1 VAALEAMRTIGELDA
16 KYYPHYVKPDARL
29 DSAIRRYLR
38 PGHAVLDAGAGTGEA
53 FRYDYKHWV
62 RHVAGVDL
70 EEGVLEN
77 PNLDEAHVADLSN
90 LPFGDASFDL
100 VLSRSV
106 FEHFDD
112 PVPVLKELRR
122 VLRPGGHLVFRTPN
136 RFHYF
141 AIAASLTPHRFHQWF
156 NEKRGF
162 AADDTF
168 PTRYRANDRFK
179 LRKLAQATG
188 YEVRELE
195 LFEIKPAYL
204 FFHPIAYRAGIAYER
219 LVHRFD
225 ALKDLRSVII
235 GVFEATPPHPSGH
248 SRPM

>member
-1 VAALEAMRTIGELDA
+1 MRSIGELDA
-16 KYYPHYVKPDARL
+16 KYYPDYVKPDARL

-38 PGHAVLDAGAGTGEA
+38 PEHVVLDAGAGLGEA
-53 FRYDYKHWV
+53 FPYDYKTWTQRV
-62 RHVAGVDL
+62 VGVDL
-70 EEGVLEN
+70 EEGILEN
-77 PNLDEAHVADLSN
+77 PNLDEAHVAGLSE
-90 LPFGDASFDL
+90 LPFSDASFDL

-106 FEHFDD
+106 FEHFED
-112 PVPVLKELRR
+112 PVPVLKEIRR

-141 AIAASLTPHRFHQWF
+141 AVVASLTPHRFHQWF

-162 AADDTF
+162 AATDTF
-168 PTRYRANDRFK
+168 PTFYHANDRFR
-179 LRKLAQATG
+179 LRKLAEKTG

-204 FFHPIAYRAGIAYER
+204 FFHPIAYRAGIGYER

-225 ALKDLRSVII
+225 RLKDLRSVII
-235 GVFEATPPHPSGH
+235 GVFEAA
-248 SRPM
+248 